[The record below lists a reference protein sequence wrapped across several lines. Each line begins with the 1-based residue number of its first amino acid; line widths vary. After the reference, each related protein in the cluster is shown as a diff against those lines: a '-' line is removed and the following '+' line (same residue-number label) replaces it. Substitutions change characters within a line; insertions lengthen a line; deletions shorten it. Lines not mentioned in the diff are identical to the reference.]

1 MLPFSMQTMCD
12 RIGCWMNCTSQWSQ
26 GLPFFP
32 FFTKPSHIKQTD
44 LVDRFRNGLPLSLE
58 VFGALVEEEITC
70 YCERSKTWVGDLL
83 ERSSCVITEVL
94 VSQNP
99 NIWHSLG
106 KGYVQKCYCTKYKG
120 IRSSVS
126 VSGTLCIYSGNFF
139 VLGIYSLL
147 SNFVLWGTCIL
158 LQLMV
163 IYQNKNKNKNGQS
176 RVHPISYGSVGINTV
191 PLSAFLE

>member
-12 RIGCWMNCTSQWSQ
+12 RIGCWMNCSSQWSQ

-32 FFTKPSHIKQTD
+32 FFSKPSHIKQTD
-44 LVDRFRNGLPLSLE
+44 LVDRFINGLPLSLE

-83 ERSSCVITEVL
+83 ERSSCVIIEVL

-106 KGYVQKCYCTKYKG
+106 KGYVQKYYCTKYKG
-120 IRSSVS
+120 IRSSGS
-126 VSGTLCIYSGNFF
+126 VSGSIQAIFLSSVSIHCFPILCYEELASCCSWWLFTKIKIKIVKVGFTPSHMA
-139 VLGIYSLL
+139 LL
-147 SNFVLWGTCIL
+147 V
-158 LQLMV
+158 
-163 IYQNKNKNKNGQS
+163 
-176 RVHPISYGSVGINTV
+176 
-191 PLSAFLE
+191 